1 MCHRV
6 PRHLHQPHPRQGRQ
20 VSVSAIPVH
29 TSIQIIT
36 QDSRLLHYL
45 IREIKTWLNSNHIT
59 VHNNTY
65 ILKLKEQLLKIQKL
79 RNKQTSNLRNSHTHT
94 HTHTHT
100 HAYTA
105 LTLEQIYLFR
115 NAIDCIF
122 LNYNNH
128 CVRFNY
134 VSLPGII
141 IIGNL

>member
-79 RNKQTSNLRNSHTHT
+79 HNKQTSNLRNSHTHT
-94 HTHTHT
+94 HTRELPGSSPLCAE
-100 HAYTA
+100 HAVGT
-105 LTLEQIYLFR
+105 
-115 NAIDCIF
+115 C
-122 LNYNNH
+122 
-128 CVRFNY
+128 
-134 VSLPGII
+134 VSLSHLGDGLCAKTKAIQVDSPCMRQS
-141 IIGNL
+141 NARWE